1 MRRQQQKNK
10 HVVLEKAGRPLGR
23 PAFSGDTRTSI
34 SGWRCSLY
42 LDYLLPAALPA
53 TALPEPEGAVCL
65 LDLSNTF

>member
-1 MRRQQQKNK
+1 MRRLQQKNK

-34 SGWRCSLY
+34 PGWRCSLR

-53 TALPEPEGAVCL
+53 ALPEPEAAVCL